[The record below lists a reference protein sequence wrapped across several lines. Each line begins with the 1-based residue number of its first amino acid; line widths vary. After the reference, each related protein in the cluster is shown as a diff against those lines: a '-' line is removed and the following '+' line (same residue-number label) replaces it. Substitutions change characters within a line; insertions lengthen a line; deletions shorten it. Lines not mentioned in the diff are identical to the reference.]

1 LIIFRKKEDEA
12 RRNKMKQNA
21 ILKKNNKEIITIL
34 EMPELYTD
42 VLVKSAEQEFH
53 RRNILKEELMA
64 IAEELFRKRC
74 VELFEERSIP
84 VDDYDLPTSLFL
96 EEEGR
101 EIIIVEEF
109 ERMKERR
116 KLFNTG
122 LPRP

>member
-1 LIIFRKKEDEA
+1 
-12 RRNKMKQNA
+12 MKQNA